1 MPGPIVNSSASVIC
15 SHGGSGTLSASNTRV
30 LLGGQPAITV
40 ADACAIASCS
50 FYPPYGNGPC
60 VNGQW
65 ISAAARV
72 KVNGQPVV
80 LVDSQS
86 TCTPTG
92 TSLVVTST
100 QPRVSAI

>member
-1 MPGPIVNSSASVIC
+1 MPGPIVNASASVIC
-15 SHGGSGTLSASNTRV
+15 SHGGSGTLSASNTKV
-30 LLGGQPAITV
+30 LLSGQPAITL

-50 FYPPYGNGPC
+50 FSPPIGNGPC

-65 ISAAARV
+65 IAAATRV

-92 TSLVVTST
+92 TSMAVTST
-100 QPRVSAI
+100 QSRVSAV